1 MNLLVAT
8 IALVACVAAPSTPI
22 TAVART
28 PPAMAAEP
36 RSAAA
41 DPTDAPGVSTQEQER
56 PTQAPREESASPAT
70 GRAETVI
77 TATRFAR
84 PLRDVPSTV
93 IVLPREEIDRS
104 PALTVDALVRTVAS
118 AATFRRNTSLVA
130 DPTAQGLNLRGVGP
144 SGISRALVLL
154 DGVPVS
160 EPFGSWIFWR
170 SISRLGIERI
180 EVAPGAGSALYGS
193 SAIGGVVQLV
203 SRELEARTIEADL
216 TGGSFGTAE
225 LVARATHRLGW
236 AAFGLEGELLRTDG
250 FQIVGAQDAG
260 AVDGPASGSHGAG
273 AARVEADPW
282 TGGRADARFSWF
294 GQEQNGGTRF
304 TTSSVRLY
312 GASARLRQHLGVGR
326 LEAWAFARAG
336 TFRQT
341 RARIDSA
348 REEESL
354 SARQTVPVRD
364 AGAAAVWMAPAIE
377 AAGRHVPSFGID
389 LRSGSGRSLEILYPA
404 ALAPTAIVER
414 NAGGAQ
420 RFLGAFAQDQLALSG
435 RLELVGAI
443 RYDVWQNFSAD
454 RSITRQD
461 GAVEETR
468 FADRWEQQ
476 LSPRVAALYR
486 PLDWL
491 ALRASA
497 GRAFRAPTLN
507 ELYRPFQV
515 GTVLTLANEALTAER
530 LWGAE
535 TGIEVSPSPLLV
547 ARVTGFWNRLENAV
561 SNATLPVPIDG
572 AQRQRQNLGVAT
584 ILGAETSLEARLAR
598 SWILLLA
605 HTWVDARVT
614 EAPGNPALIG
624 KRLAQDPEHRGVASV
639 TFDDPRVLT
648 ATAQVRAI
656 GPQYEDDL
664 NQLPMGGYPVVDA
677 SISRRLVWGIEAF
690 AAVENLLNRRYLV
703 GRAGIDTYG
712 QPFTLRGGIRLRS
725 WK

>member
-1 MNLLVAT
+1 
-8 IALVACVAAPSTPI
+8 
-22 TAVART
+22 
-28 PPAMAAEP
+28 
-36 RSAAA
+36 
-41 DPTDAPGVSTQEQER
+41 
-56 PTQAPREESASPAT
+56 
-70 GRAETVI
+70 
-77 TATRFAR
+77 
-84 PLRDVPSTV
+84 VPSTV
-93 IVLPREEIDRS
+93 IVVPREEIDRS

-203 SRELEARTIEADL
+203 SRELEPRTIEADL

-225 LVARATHRLGW
+225 LAARATHRLGW

-250 FQIVGAQDAG
+250 FQIVGAEDAG
-260 AVDGPASGSHGAG
+260 AVDGPASGSHRAA
-273 AARVEADPW
+273 AARVEAEPW
-282 TGGRADARFSWF
+282 TGGRVDARVSWF

-312 GASARLRQHLGVGR
+312 GASARLRQQLGLGR
-326 LEAWAFARAG
+326 LEAWAFGRAG

-341 RARIDSA
+341 RARIDSV

-354 SARQTVPVRD
+354 AAGQTVPVKD
-364 AGAAAVWMAPAIE
+364 VGAAVVWMAPTIE
-377 AAGRHVPSFGID
+377 AGGRHMPSFGID
-389 LRSGSGRSLEILYPA
+389 LRSGSGRSLEVLYPA
-404 ALAPTAIVER
+404 VLSPSSIVER

-420 RFLGAFAQDQLALSG
+420 RFLGAFAQDQLALAD

-443 RYDVWQNFSAD
+443 RYDAWQNFSAD
-454 RSITRQD
+454 RSTTRQD
-461 GAVEETR
+461 GTVEETR

-476 LSPRVAALYR
+476 LSPRIAALYR
-486 PLDWL
+486 PLQWL
-491 ALRASA
+491 AIRASG
-497 GRAFRAPTLN
+497 GRGFRAPTLN

-515 GTVLTLANEALTAER
+515 GTVLTLANETLTAER

-535 TGIEVSPSPLLV
+535 AGVELSPSPVLV

-561 SNATLPVPIDG
+561 SNATLAVPVDG
-572 AQRQRQNLGVAT
+572 AQRQRQNLGVAR

-598 SWILLLA
+598 SWILLLG
-605 HTWVDARVT
+605 HTWVDARVI

-648 ATAQVRAI
+648 ATAQVRI
-656 GPQYEDDL
+656 VGPQYEDDL
-664 NQLPMGGYPVVDA
+664 NQLPMGGYPVIDA
-677 SISRRLVWGIEAF
+677 SISRRVVWGIEVF
-690 AAVENLLNRRYLV
+690 AAVENMFNQRYLV

-712 QPFTLRGGIRLRS
+712 QPFTARGGMRLRS
-725 WK
+725 WR